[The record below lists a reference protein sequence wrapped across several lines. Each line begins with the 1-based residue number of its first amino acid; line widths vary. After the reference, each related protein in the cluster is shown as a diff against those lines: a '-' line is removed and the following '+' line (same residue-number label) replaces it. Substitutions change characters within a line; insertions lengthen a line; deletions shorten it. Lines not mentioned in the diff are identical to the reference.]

1 MLEQPVTSF
10 LWARLTVSLLL
21 LVVSQFV
28 RVVTRRRDVT
38 PLVSAAI
45 VLVLR
50 DAVVILSGSTVPG
63 LLPYLRVAGE
73 AGAYLFFLLWSGR
86 FRASN
91 RSFWAASAVIAMA
104 AAAIFLDFL
113 VFLGPG
119 LLSRV
124 VLYLVPP
131 ALFGITFVAITRVDR
146 FVFSRGYEIEDL
158 KPWLQLVLA
167 IQGLFYLAIP
177 MSAPVFEYLVAALP
191 TIPLFVTVLFVVSLS
206 LNEERARNRTL
217 RESGQSIF
225 TFLSDVGRPVAGGRD
240 PETILQAAI
249 ETISRAVA
257 ADAAA
262 AIIVESGTPR
272 VSEVLGLFPPPV
284 PVPEI
289 VKHKQGALRQFVLTL
304 EIGANTPIW
313 GRVLA
318 QGEAIHVAEAEDDPD
333 LVAHSHD
340 RVLRLRSA
348 VVLPLKIRGKILGAV
363 SLVRRGDSRPF
374 SQAEFDH
381 ARTMANFV
389 AVTMDNYQNYR
400 LQRDVEIA
408 GDIQR
413 RLQAAPAGDLGSISY
428 AGISRPARGVSGD
441 YYDVISVDA
450 NRTVF
455 VICDVSGK
463 GVPAALVM
471 VMVRTIV
478 HLAVAQSDD
487 AGQILEMI
495 NVGVSGAISL
505 DRFATASVVVF
516 DARRHSFS
524 YANAAHHP
532 ALLIAGIDGTV
543 DHIDADGLPIGIE
556 ESAAYPSRDVSFP
569 AGSTLLFYTDGVVEA
584 INPEGSEFGDER
596 LEAVARELLPAGGAG
611 GEEPAALLQQILAR
625 LDLFVA
631 GAPQHDDITMLLC
644 RSLPPGRPAE
654 AGGNVAIAPVGI

>member
-10 LWARLTVSLLL
+10 LWARLTVSLFLL
-21 LVVSQFV
+21 ITSQFA
-28 RVVTRRRDVT
+28 RVVTRRRDVA
-38 PLVSAAI
+38 PLSAAAV
-45 VLVLR
+45 VLVVR
-50 DAVVILSGSTVPG
+50 DGLAILASGTFPMLV
-63 LLPYLRVAGE
+63 PYLRVIGE
-73 AGAYLFFLLWSGR
+73 AGAYLFLLLWSGR

-91 RSFWAASAVIAMA
+91 RSFWAASVGIGLAAV
-104 AAAIFLDFL
+104 AIILD
-113 VFLGPG
+113 VVGGAGPG

-124 VLYLVPP
+124 SLYLLPP

-158 KPWLQLVLA
+158 KPWLQVVLA
-167 IQGLFYLAIP
+167 VQGLLYLAVP
-177 MSAPVFEYLVAALP
+177 MSAPVFEHLVAVFPA
-191 TIPLFVTVLFVVSLS
+191 IPLLVTALFVVSLS
-206 LNEERARNRTL
+206 LNEERAKTRTL

-257 ADAAA
+257 ADAGVAT
-262 AIIVESGTPR
+262 IVESGTPR
-272 VSEVLGLFPPPV
+272 VSDVIGLFPPPV
-284 PVPEI
+284 PVPDI
-289 VKHKQGALRQFVLTL
+289 VKRKQGALRQFVLTM
-304 EIGANTPIW
+304 EIGAHTPIW

-318 QGEAIHVAEAEDDPD
+318 HGEAIHVAEAEDDPY
-333 LVAHSHD
+333 LVAHAHD
-340 RVLRLRSA
+340 RVLRLRSI

-363 SLVRRGDSRPF
+363 SFARRGDSRPF

-413 RLQAAPAGDLGSISY
+413 RLQAAPAGDLGGISY

-441 YYDVISVDA
+441 YFDVISVDPD
-450 NRTVF
+450 RTVL

-495 NVGVSGAISL
+495 NVGVSGAIAL

-516 DARRHSFS
+516 DARRRSFS

-532 ALLIAGIDGTV
+532 ALLISGSDGNV

-556 ESAAYPSRDVSFP
+556 ESAVYPSREVSFP
-569 AGSTLLFYTDGVVEA
+569 VGSTLLFYTDGVVEA
-584 INPEGSEFGDER
+584 INPEGAAFGDDR
-596 LEAVARELLPAGGAG
+596 LEAVIRELWSSGRAN
-611 GEEPAALLQQILAR
+611 GEEPESLLHRILVS
-625 LDLFVA
+625 LDHFVA

-644 RSLPPGRPAE
+644 RSLPSGT
-654 AGGNVAIAPVGI
+654 AGEGVAPESAFRGI

>member
-10 LWARLTVSLLL
+10 LWARLAVSLFL
-21 LVVSQFV
+21 LVTSQFA
-28 RVVTRRRDVT
+28 RVVTRRRDVA
-38 PLVSAAI
+38 PLVSAAY
-45 VLVLR
+45 VLVIR
-50 DAVVILSGSTVPG
+50 DAVAILMGSRIPG
-63 LLPYLRVAGE
+63 FLPYLRVVGE
-73 AGAYLFFLLWSGR
+73 AGAYLFLLLWSGR

-91 RSFWAASAVIAMA
+91 RSLWAASALVGGAVVA
-104 AAAIFLDFL
+104 TVLDI
-113 VFLGPG
+113 VFADGPG

-124 VLYLVPP
+124 SLYLVPP

-158 KPWLQLVLA
+158 KPWLQVVLA
-167 IQGLFYLAIP
+167 VQGLFYLVVP
-177 MSAPVFEYLVAALP
+177 MSAPVFEYLVAILP
-191 TIPLFVTVLFVVSLS
+191 ATPLLVTALFVVSLS
-206 LNEERARNRTL
+206 LNEERARTRTL

-240 PETILQAAI
+240 PETILRAAI
-249 ETISRAVA
+249 ETISRAVV
-257 ADAAA
+257 ADGAV
-262 AIIVESGTPR
+262 AIIVESGAPR
-272 VSEVLGLFPPPV
+272 VSEVIGLFPPPV
-284 PVPEI
+284 PVPDI
-289 VKHKQGALRQFVLTL
+289 VKHKQGALRQFVMTL
-304 EIGANTPIW
+304 EIGSNTPVW

-318 QGEAIHVAEAEDDPD
+318 HGEAIHVAEAEDDPY
-333 LVAHSHD
+333 LAAHAHD
-340 RVLRLRSA
+340 RVLRLRST

-413 RLQAAPAGDLGSISY
+413 RLQAAPAGDLGGISY

-441 YYDVISVDA
+441 YYDVISVDP
-450 NRTVF
+450 NRTVL

-516 DARRHSFS
+516 DARRNSFS

-532 ALLIAGIDGTV
+532 ALLISSTDGAV

-556 ESAAYPSRDVSFP
+556 ESADYPSREVPFP
-569 AGSTLLFYTDGVVEA
+569 PGSTLLFYTDGVVEA
-584 INPEGSEFGDER
+584 INAEGITFGDEH
-596 LEAVARELLPAGGAG
+596 LEEVVRDTLLAGEAR
-611 GEEPAALLQQILAR
+611 GEEPAAILQRVLAQ
-625 LDLFVA
+625 LDLFVG

-644 RSLPPGRPAE
+644 RSLSAGVPGETGSDLPAP
-654 AGGNVAIAPVGI
+654 GGI